1 MKNPGINDLYHIDTH
16 SPVGR
21 AEIERLLTSSS
32 YAPIAHWILG
42 ILDTHEIEL
51 AALQREVEKAYNLA
65 DL

>member
-21 AEIERLLTSSS
+21 AEIELLLISLG
-32 YAPIAHWILG
+32 YRPILHWILG

-51 AALQREVEKAYNLA
+51 AVLQREVEKAYNLA